1 MEPIKYTMKDKKDLN
16 HIAAVEK
23 AIAKKYGKEAV
34 QNPRANWNDEKE
46 KDYLE
51 QIKEVSK
58 KLRKAEEYA
67 EKVEMN
73 GVLVSKKLLNKES
86 TNSCPVCDKYCF
98 KAKDDVYMIKYECC
112 FNCYT
117 QWVEWREVRWLQGWR
132 PDANND
138 KTNS

>member
-1 MEPIKYTMKDKKDLN
+1 MKSKKDLN

-23 AIAKKYGKEAV
+23 AIAKKYGKEAI
-34 QNPRANWNDEKE
+34 QNPKANWDDEKE
-46 KDYLE
+46 KEYLQ

-58 KLRKAEEYA
+58 KRRKAEEYS
-67 EKVEMN
+67 EKVELN

-86 TNSCPVCDKYCF
+86 THSCPVCDKYCF

-112 FNCYT
+112 FNCYI
-117 QWVEWREVRWLQGWR
+117 QWVEYREERWLQGWR
-132 PDANND
+132 PNGNNN